1 MNQARSKKQ
10 SKKLKKSKT
19 NYSQIYKQNLL
30 NFVNKDKSIKG
41 QNLSKLVELKL
52 EELSTET
59 DPEKQ
64 NYYAILALSLYFI
77 KDNEFI
83 QDKEEYFNQ
92 IEDSIYKIFNK
103 FLMNPTEQQ
112 HKEFLK
118 SFENLNYGF
127 SNIYMV
133 CKKLIGINPM
143 FRDIPINRE
152 Y

>member
-1 MNQARSKKQ
+1 MNQTRNKKK
-10 SKKLKKSKT
+10 SKKLKKVKK

-30 NFVNKDKSIKG
+30 NFVNKGKSIKE
-41 QNLSKLVELKL
+41 QNLSKFVELKL

-64 NYYAILALSLYFI
+64 NYYIILASSLYFI

-103 FLMNPTEQQ
+103 FLINPTE
-112 HKEFLK
+112 L
-118 SFENLNYGF
+118 
-127 SNIYMV
+127 
-133 CKKLIGINPM
+133 
-143 FRDIPINRE
+143 
-152 Y
+152 